1 MIAVRV
7 ACKLPISM
15 VDQLAP
21 EDLVEAWDDLSTSD
35 LAPGTR
41 LGRYELLMPI
51 AYGGMAPRRAARQH
65 GQRGFSKLVAI
76 KTILPH
82 LARDPEFER
91 MFLDEARI
99 ASGVHHPN
107 VCEIYEL
114 GEEGHCLYLAMEWI
128 HGDSFVHVLR
138 PNGKITIP
146 IDLRVAARICA
157 DACAGLHAAHGLK
170 DDFGKPLDV
179 VHRDVSPHNVLVSID
194 GHVKVTDF
202 GVAKAYG
209 QTHQA
214 TIAGQVKGKVAYMAP
229 EQIAGGVIDRRS
241 DVYSVGCM
249 LYEATTGRLA
259 FQGENDPQ
267 VMHAVLAGQFP
278 PPSKLVPGYP
288 PQLEKIVLR
297 AMSGDQNARFA
308 TAEAMRL
315 ALEDWLARSGPVLAQ
330 SQVGDV
336 VRGRSGVEVEKRRD
350 RLRRMFAQQSQDG
363 GEEEPSRGS
372 TPSYRTYVVPPS
384 GSGVK
389 LTPSPLAQ
397 SAPRPPEAPPIAL
410 APPPPLPPPAAYRAQ
425 SPSVITLTAS
435 RRKSRARLMIA
446 LAAGIGVVAAVGIVL
461 VGVRKAGPPS
471 RASSMIASNVARVAP
486 TITSVAPV
494 AAPTGATM
502 SIDDRIK
509 FNVTPNDAI
518 LVVDGKTLDAQD
530 RSILRPPPGVVIA
543 VIVRATGYDDE
554 PLKIDNSV
562 PADIAIILER
572 NGAPRMGGPFPQMP
586 NGGGQG
592 GGSPRLPP
600 NPY

>member
-1 MIAVRV
+1 
-7 ACKLPISM
+7 M

-21 EDLVEAWDDLSTSD
+21 EDLVEEWDDLSTSD

-41 LGRYELLMPI
+41 LGRYELLVPI
-51 AYGGMAPRRAARQH
+51 AYGGMARVWGARQH

-114 GEEGHCLYLAMEWI
+114 GEEGHCLYLAMEWV

-138 PNGKITIP
+138 PGGKVTIP
-146 IDLRVAARICA
+146 IDFRVAARICA
-157 DACAGLHAAHGLK
+157 DTCAGLHAAHGLK
-170 DDFGKPLDV
+170 DDFGNPLQV
-179 VHRDVSPHNVLVSID
+179 VHRDVSPHNVLISID

-214 TIAGQVKGKVAYMAP
+214 TVAGQVKGKVAYMAP

-267 VMHAVLAGQFP
+267 VMHAVLAGEYP
-278 PPSKLVPGYP
+278 APSRVVPGYP
-288 PQLEKIVLR
+288 PQLEKIIQR
-297 AMSGDQNARFA
+297 AMSPDQNARFA

-315 ALEDWLARSGPVLAQ
+315 ALEDWLVRSGPVLAQ

-336 VRGRSGVEVEKRRD
+336 VRGRSGVEVEKKRD

-363 GEEEPSRGS
+363 VEDAARVPGS
-372 TPSYRTYVVPPS
+372 TPSYRNYVVPPS

-397 SAPRPPEAPPIAL
+397 AAPRPAEAPVAAQRPPAAQL
-410 APPPPLPPPAAYRAQ
+410 PPPAPLPPP
-425 SPSVITLTAS
+425 SPAIITLTAS
-435 RRKSRARLMIA
+435 TRRRRGRMLVAI
-446 LAAGIGVVAAVGIVL
+446 AAGVGVVAAVGIAMVAL
-461 VGVRKAGPPS
+461 RPRAAPRRAAS
-471 RASSMIASNVARVAP
+471 AIASSIALVAP
-486 TITSVAPV
+486 TTTSVASRT
-494 AAPTGATM
+494 APTGATM
-502 SIDDRIK
+502 SVDDRIK

-530 RSILRPPPGVVIA
+530 RSILRPPPGVV
-543 VIVRATGYDDE
+543 VSVTVRATGYDDE

-572 NGAPRMGGPFPQMP
+572 SGQPRGAYPLQPNTGPVGGG
-586 NGGGQG
+586 NGQG
-592 GGSPRLPP
+592 GSSPRLPP

>member
-1 MIAVRV
+1 
-7 ACKLPISM
+7 M
-15 VDQLAP
+15 VEQLAP
-21 EDLVEAWDDLSTSD
+21 EDLVEDWNDLSTSD

-41 LGRYELLMPI
+41 LGRYELLVPI
-51 AYGGMAPRRAARQH
+51 AYGGMARVWGARQH

-114 GEEGHCLYLAMEWI
+114 GEEGHCLYLVMEWI

-138 PNGKITIP
+138 PGGKVTIP
-146 IDLRVAARICA
+146 IDLRVAARVCA

-170 DDFGKPLDV
+170 DDFGKPLGV
-179 VHRDVSPHNVLVSID
+179 VHRDVSPHNVLISID

-209 QTHQA
+209 QMHQA
-214 TIAGQVKGKVAYMAP
+214 TVAGQVKGKVAYMAP
-229 EQIAGGVIDRRS
+229 EQISGGVIDRRS

-267 VMHAVLAGQFP
+267 VMHAVIAGEYAA
-278 PPSKLVPGYP
+278 PSRLVPGYP
-288 PQLEKIVLR
+288 AQLEQIVRR
-297 AMSGDQNARFA
+297 AMSPDQNARFA

-315 ALEDWLARSGPVLAQ
+315 ALEDWLVRSGPVLSQ

-336 VRGRSGVEVEKRRD
+336 VRARSGVEVEKRRD
-350 RLRRMFAQQSQDG
+350 RLRRMFAQQSQDAG
-363 GEEEPSRGS
+363 SDDERRSS
-372 TPSYRTYVVPPS
+372 TPSYRAYVVPPS

-397 SAPRPPEAPPIAL
+397 VAPRATEATVVDPVADS
-410 APPPPLPPPAAYRAQ
+410 PPLPPARAA
-425 SPSVITLTAS
+425 VITLTAS
-435 RRKSRARLMIA
+435 TRRRRGRFWMAV
-446 LAAGIGVVAAVGIVL
+446 AAGVGVVAAVGVAKVEL
-461 VGVRKAGPPS
+461 RAGGS
-471 RASSMIASNVARVAP
+471 TTRAASMIASNLARAAP
-486 TITSVAPV
+486 TIASVAALPV
-494 AAPTGATM
+494 PTGATM
-502 SIDDRIK
+502 SVDDRIK

-518 LVVDGKTLDAQD
+518 LVVDGKTLDPTD

-543 VIVRATGYDDE
+543 VIVRSTGYDDE
-554 PLKIDNSV
+554 PLKIDNTV

-572 NGAPRMGGPFPQMP
+572 SGAPRGAYPLPP
-586 NGGGQG
+586 AGGGAGQA
-592 GGSPRLPP
+592 GSPRLPP